1 MIVPFSLHSWLATTH
16 GVLFGVGYLAL
27 LALALGAVAWLRP
40 AELTPLG
47 VTLTERQVG
56 LLVTLAAAAA
66 WVAVV
71 SGTWGLYPW
80 FRAAGPGGPA
90 TVLLAHPALSYWA
103 RWVVVSKEWVAWGS
117 AAAVTAA
124 ALARYRWRAR
134 LSGSAALRRRLAG
147 LLALA
152 LAGAAYAGA
161 VGTLLAKLAPVR

>member
-56 LLVTLAAAAA
+56 LLVTLAATAA

-90 TVLLAHPALSYWA
+90 AVLPGPPGALVLGPLGGRLQGVGRLGQRGRGHGRRA
-103 RWVVVSKEWVAWGS
+103 GP
-117 AAAVTAA
+117 
-124 ALARYRWRAR
+124 YRWRAR
-134 LSGSAALRRRLAG
+134 LSEAQPRCAAGSPACSPWPWPAPPTRAPSAPCSPNWRR
-147 LLALA
+147 
-152 LAGAAYAGA
+152 
-161 VGTLLAKLAPVR
+161 